1 MADDVKAAPTI
12 DTAKV
17 EQDVSWI
24 GARLR
29 EKSTYA
35 GLLVLLSLVAPHLTD
50 PSALVSALSM
60 IGMGV
65 GALIAIML
73 PEKTVAK
80 AAAVV
85 VLAILAGSLLF
96 APAPAYAQNPQKLG
110 LRLAFNT
117 PTRATASATSTA
129 STAAIATT
137 AAQPKTLADLI
148 AQLSA
153 VQASIVAGAIS
164 DMQAADVD
172 ASTVITPA
180 TSTTPAVVKDPI
192 AHACYPAAEQFL
204 QSLPTATAPT
214 GQYVA
219 IQLFQKQRDFISLIK
234 AGLPTYLVLGCAPL
248 LGDEVATLTQ
258 LLGAVGVKILPAAL
272 TALVPALAPITLPA
286 MTLVP

>member
-1 MADDVKAAPTI
+1 MADDVKAAPAL

-35 GLLVLLSLVAPHLTD
+35 GLLVLLGLVAPHLTD

-65 GALIAIML
+65 GGLIAIIL

-80 AAAVV
+80 AAAIV

-96 APAPAYAQNPQKLG
+96 APAPAFAQNQQKLG

-117 PTRATASATSTA
+117 PTRATASAASTA
-129 STAAIATT
+129 STAATM

-164 DMQAADVD
+164 DMQAADLD

-219 IQLFQKQRDFISLIK
+219 IQLFQKQRDFIALIK

-248 LGDEVATLTQ
+248 FGDEVATLTQ